1 MSVVFVDE
9 ICFRGHQGTHPP
21 SPRLSGQK
29 IARAEKGFAVGLA
42 ELLDIIE
49 NCREAHAPA
58 RQHLIENRVERG
70 DGAADARHPDL
81 DPTLDR
87 GD

>member
-1 MSVVFVDE
+1 MSLVVVDE
-9 ICFRGHQGTHPP
+9 ICFRGYQGTHPP

-49 NCREAHAPA
+49 NCREAPAPA
-58 RQHLIENRVERG
+58 RRDLVENR
-70 DGAADARHPDL
+70 
-81 DPTLDR
+81 
-87 GD
+87 